1 MNAFDEDEDD
11 AKDQN
16 ATVDEDDVGL
26 EADFF
31 GALDT
36 SSKVRRTLDFYK
48 AFGCVVPTKP
58 DNNPKYIDLGPA
70 AAFAKEYEDEKA
82 KRKTCSKCK
91 ELGHGAAVCVNPPKD
106 TRTCRNCN
114 EVGHTASDCPKP
126 RIDNRTCNNC
136 KQTGHIARDCPDQR
150 QENRQCRSCE
160 RYGHIARDCPAPR
173 EEKRQC
179 KRCGK
184 FSHTEKDC
192 PSILAKISAH
202 CEEGTAAAVLVKAIA

>member
-91 ELGHGAAVCVNPPKD
+91 ELGHGAAVILAHAETVTRLDTPLRTAPSPVLTIVPATTVSRLDILPGIVQIKD
-106 TRTCRNCN
+106 RK
-114 EVGHTASDCPKP
+114 TASVAPVNDTATSLAIVQHRGK
-126 RIDNRTCNNC
+126 
-136 KQTGHIARDCPDQR
+136 KSVSARDAASSATLKRIVQAFWQKSAPT
-150 QENRQCRSCE
+150 
-160 RYGHIARDCPAPR
+160 ARR
-173 EEKRQC
+173 ELLPL
-179 KRCGK
+179 
-184 FSHTEKDC
+184 F
-192 PSILAKISAH
+192 
-202 CEEGTAAAVLVKAIA
+202 